1 MSFSTETDKLVKDLI
16 QVEYKNAC
24 EKFGEKYHS
33 LHEGYAILLEELEE
47 AKKEFES
54 IEPTLNWIWEEIKI
68 FSQEFYSKE
77 TLLDYC
83 KKEMWYVERT
93 VKELAQV
100 GAVLKKIQNTIDE
113 VEE

>member
-54 IEPTLNWIWEEIKI
+54 IEPTLKWIWEEIKI
-68 FSQEFYSKE
+68 FSQEIYSEKA
-77 TLLDYC
+77 LLGYC
-83 KKEMWYVERT
+83 KNEMEYVERT
-93 VKELAQV
+93 MKELAQV
-100 GAVLKKIQNTIDE
+100 GAVLMKIKNTIGE
-113 VEE
+113 VE